1 MKKAMKELEQFNEAM
16 NTILRADPKVVKEAM
31 EREKHENAKKRK
43 TKKQSSALDRVSS
56 DKDQDASAAHITR
69 SRACKLGTEGF

>member
-1 MKKAMKELEQFNEAM
+1 MKKAMKEFEQFNEAM

-43 TKKQSSALDRVSS
+43 TKKESSALDRVSS
-56 DKDQDASAAHITR
+56 DKDQDASAAPTFPVT
-69 SRACKLGTEGF
+69 SA